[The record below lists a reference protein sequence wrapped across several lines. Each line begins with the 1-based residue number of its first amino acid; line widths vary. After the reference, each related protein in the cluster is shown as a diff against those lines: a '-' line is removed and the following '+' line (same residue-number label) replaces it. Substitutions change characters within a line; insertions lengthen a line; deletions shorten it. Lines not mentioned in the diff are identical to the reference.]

1 MISEIVGQNVKKKR
15 KESGFSQEQL
25 ALAAGISPTVLRA
38 IERGDG
44 NPTVKTLGKLAEQLG
59 ITVDELTKKG

>member
-25 ALAAGISPTVLRA
+25 ALAAGISPTVLSA

-59 ITVDELTKKG
+59 TTVDELTKKG